1 MKNVLITTDF
11 SDNSKNAMNY
21 AISMFGVKDVNFVVL
36 NTYQDVSTS
45 STVMVSMVDTYK
57 KDSIRLLGK
66 LEEELLAAYDGIQLE
81 TKSMYGSLTRCIG
94 KLSGERIIDY
104 VVLGTKGLTGLE
116 NFIMGSNTL
125 EVIKSIKIPL
135 LVIPSHSEYQGL
147 HRIAFAADYDKLEN
161 ANVLKPMVNLA
172 LRTGA
177 EVKIVNVLEEDK
189 AADINKAEQ
198 GFVLHGQLEDVRH
211 QYFTEVNDK
220 VIDGLEVFIKEKN
233 IEMIALVAHKYN
245 FFDRLFHRSVTK
257 QVSKLA
263 DIPLLVM
270 HD

>member
-1 MKNVLITTDF
+1 MKNVIITTDF

-21 AISMFGVKDVNFVVL
+21 AISMFGVVDVNYIVL
-36 NTYQDVSTS
+36 NTYQDVSTT
-45 STVMVSMVDTYK
+45 STVMVSMVDTLR
-57 KDSIRLLGK
+57 KDSIRLLAV
-66 LEEELLAAYDGIQLE
+66 LEKELLTAYEGIALE
-81 TKSMYGSLTRCIG
+81 TISMFGSVTRCIG
-94 KLSGERIIDY
+94 KISSERTVDY

-116 NFIMGSNTL
+116 SFIMGSNTL
-125 EVIKSIKIPL
+125 EVIKSVKIPL
-135 LVIPSHSEYQGL
+135 LVIPSHSEFRGL

-161 ANVLKPMVNLA
+161 ADALKPMVNVA

-189 AADINKAEQ
+189 AANVVQAEQ
-198 GFVLHGQLEDVRH
+198 GFVLHGLLEDVRH

-270 HD
+270 HE